1 MKEWR
6 SASACTRRSEK
17 RWHPQGTWHLTD
29 LTGPRC
35 GHKYTQTPH
44 AIRFPEDLLQNN
56 VSDPRTSIRV
66 VRAINLV
73 LHHDL
78 IPSSQRIQQT
88 HSFTRTANNTN
99 NPLVSVVIAKMYH
112 GSGSLRFVVGRSPC
126 SGCGYLLECRCTF
139 TMLVTYAYCPRST
152 CRIFTSDA
160 CKNSRSFSARNTH
173 IW

>member
-1 MKEWR
+1 MEHDGMKEWR

-35 GHKYTQTPH
+35 GHKYTQTLH

-66 VRAINLV
+66 
-73 LHHDL
+73 
-78 IPSSQRIQQT
+78 RIQQT
-88 HSFTRTANNTN
+88 HPFTRTANNTN
-99 NPLVSVVIAKMYH
+99 NPLASVAIAKMYH
-112 GSGSLRFVVGRSPC
+112 SSGSLRFVVGQSPC

-139 TMLVTYAYCPRST
+139 TMLVTYAHCPFDMS
-152 CRIFTSDA
+152 
-160 CKNSRSFSARNTH
+160 H
-173 IW
+173 IHLWRLQELTFI